1 MVEMI
6 KDQTELQSR
15 FFRGLADSSRLSI
28 LETIIEE
35 PRSVSDIV
43 KITKLSQ
50 PNTSLHLSCLLEC
63 GLVTKVKKGREAFYK
78 VSMKEITNLINQARK
93 IIRKHSKKMYTCA
106 HYILIL
112 LLISAFTTFYSVRA
126 KAHCPSCIVY
136 CLNCH
141 CHSN

>member
-1 MVEMI
+1 MI

-15 FFRGLADSSRLSI
+15 FFRGLADASRLSI
-28 LETIIEE
+28 LEAIIER
-35 PRSVSDIV
+35 PKSVSEIV

-63 GLVTKVKKGREAFYK
+63 GLVTKVKKGREAFYEI
-78 VSMKEITNLINQARK
+78 SMKEITGLINQARK
-93 IIRKHSKKMYTCA
+93 IIRKHSKKIYACA
-106 HYILIL
+106 HYIIIF
-112 LLISAFTTFYSVRA
+112 LLISAFTTFYTIRA
-126 KAHCPSCIVY
+126 KAHCPSCIIC